1 LTGARRPGDNAAIVR
16 KGAREMHFV
25 LLATHNAEV
34 CPLSNSKT
42 RDLMLETAPQI
53 PSIAERNGVT
63 MVAGPY
69 VSDEHLV
76 VTVVEADKADSVHQF
91 LSDTTLS
98 QWNTVR
104 VVPSLTIEEGM
115 KELQGSTSIF

>member
-1 LTGARRPGDNAAIVR
+1 
-16 KGAREMHFV
+16 MHFV
-25 LLATHNAEV
+25 LLATHTADV

-42 RDLMLETAPQI
+42 RDLMLEMAPQL

-76 VTVVEADKADSVHQF
+76 VTVVEGEKAEGVHRF
-91 LSDTTLS
+91 LSDARLD
-98 QWNTVR
+98 QWNTIR
-104 VVPSLTIEEGM
+104 IVPSLTVEEGM
-115 KELQGSTSIF
+115 KELQETTPLF

>member
-1 LTGARRPGDNAAIVR
+1 
-16 KGAREMHFV
+16 MHFV
-25 LLATHNAEV
+25 LLATHNADV

-42 RDLMLETAPQI
+42 RDLMLQTAPQI
-53 PSIAERNGVT
+53 PDVAERNDVR

-76 VTVVEADKADSVHQF
+76 VTVVEADKAEMVHEF
-91 LSDTTLS
+91 LSGSRLN

-104 VVPSLTIEEGM
+104 VVPALTVQEGM
-115 KELQGSTSIF
+115 KEIQEGTSLF

>member
-1 LTGARRPGDNAAIVR
+1 V
-16 KGAREMHFV
+16 HFI
-25 LLATHNAEV
+25 LLGTHSAEV

-42 RDLMLETAPQI
+42 RDLMLQTAPQM
-53 PSIAERNGVT
+53 PDIAERNGVS

-76 VTVVEADKADSVHQF
+76 VTVVETDDAEKVHQF
-91 LSDTTLS
+91 LADSRLS

-104 VVPSLTIEEGM
+104 VVPALTVQEGM
-115 KELQGSTSIF
+115 KEIQEGTPLF

>member
-1 LTGARRPGDNAAIVR
+1 
-16 KGAREMHFV
+16 MHFV
-25 LLATHNAEV
+25 LLGTHTADV

-42 RDLMLETAPQI
+42 RDLMLQTAPQM
-53 PSIAERNGVT
+53 PSIAEKSGVT

-76 VTVVEADKADSVHQF
+76 VTVVEADKAENVHQF
-91 LSDTTLS
+91 VAGARLN

-104 VVPSLTIEEGM
+104 VVPSLTVEEGM
-115 KELQGSTSIF
+115 KEIQEGTSLF

>member
-1 LTGARRPGDNAAIVR
+1 
-16 KGAREMHFV
+16 MHFV
-25 LLATHNAEV
+25 LLGTHDADV

-42 RDLMLETAPQI
+42 RDLMLETAPKM
-53 PSIAERNGVT
+53 PEIAEKSGVS

-76 VTVVEADKADSVHQF
+76 ITVVETDKAEKVHQF
-91 LSDTTLS
+91 LADARLN

-104 VVPSLTIEEGM
+104 VVPVLTVQEGM
-115 KELQGSTSIF
+115 KEIQEGTALF

>member
-1 LTGARRPGDNAAIVR
+1 
-16 KGAREMHFV
+16 MHFV
-25 LLATHNAEV
+25 LLATHTADV

-42 RDLMLETAPQI
+42 RDLMLQTAPQM
-53 PSIAERNGVT
+53 PDIAERNGVT

-76 VTVVEADKADSVHQF
+76 VTVVEADKPEKVHQ
-91 LSDTTLS
+91 LVSDARLN

-104 VVPSLTIEEGM
+104 VVPSLTVEEGM
-115 KELQGSTSIF
+115 KEIQEGTSLF

>member
-1 LTGARRPGDNAAIVR
+1 LTGAGGLGTMPPSSERGS
-16 KGAREMHFV
+16 KMHFV
-25 LLATHNAEV
+25 LLATHTADV

-42 RDLMLETAPQI
+42 RDLMLQTAPQI
-53 PSIAERNGVT
+53 PDIAERNGVT

-76 VTVVEADKADSVHQF
+76 VTVVEADKAEKVHQL
-91 LSDTTLS
+91 LSDARLS

-115 KELQGSTSIF
+115 KEIQEGTSLF

>member
-1 LTGARRPGDNAAIVR
+1 
-16 KGAREMHFV
+16 MHFV
-25 LLATHNAEV
+25 LLATHTADV

-42 RDLMLETAPQI
+42 RDLMLQTAPQI
-53 PSIAERNGVT
+53 PDIAERNGVT

-76 VTVVEADKADSVHQF
+76 VTVVEADKAERVHRF
-91 LSDTTLS
+91 LSDARLS

-115 KELQGSTSIF
+115 KEIQEGTSLF

>member
-1 LTGARRPGDNAAIVR
+1 
-16 KGAREMHFV
+16 MHFV

-42 RDLMLETAPQI
+42 RDLILEIAPQI

-76 VTVVEADKADSVHQF
+76 LTVVEADKAESVHGF
-91 LSDTTLS
+91 LSDARLD

-115 KELQGSTSIF
+115 KELQGTTPLF

>member
-1 LTGARRPGDNAAIVR
+1 
-16 KGAREMHFV
+16 MHFV
-25 LLATHNAEV
+25 LLGTHDAHV

-42 RDLMLETAPQI
+42 RDLMIQTAPQM
-53 PSIAERNGVT
+53 PNIADRNGVN

-76 VTVVEADKADSVHQF
+76 VTIVEADTAEKVHQF
-91 LSDTTLS
+91 LSDSRLN

-104 VVPSLTIEEGM
+104 VVPSVTVQEGM
-115 KELQGSTSIF
+115 KEIQEGTPLF

>member
-1 LTGARRPGDNAAIVR
+1 ML
-16 KGAREMHFV
+16 FV
-25 LLATHNAEV
+25 LLGTHNADV

-42 RDLMLETAPQI
+42 RDLMVQTAPQM

-76 VTVVEADKADSVHQF
+76 VTVVEADQAEGGKRPSVPVRLKAESMEHRSRRPLCHGRGRHEGDSGGYAA
-91 LSDTTLS
+91 LLGD
-98 QWNTVR
+98 
-104 VVPSLTIEEGM
+104 
-115 KELQGSTSIF
+115 SIAV

>member
-1 LTGARRPGDNAAIVR
+1 
-16 KGAREMHFV
+16 MHFV
-25 LLATHNAEV
+25 LLATHTADV

-53 PSIAERNGVT
+53 TDIAERNGVN

-76 VTVVEADKADSVHQF
+76 VTVVEADKAEQVHQL
-91 LSDTTLS
+91 LSDSRLN

-104 VVPSLTIEEGM
+104 VVPVLTVQEGM
-115 KELQGSTSIF
+115 KEIQEGTSLF

>member
-1 LTGARRPGDNAAIVR
+1 ML
-16 KGAREMHFV
+16 FV
-25 LLATHNAEV
+25 LLGTHNADV

-42 RDLMLETAPQI
+42 RDLMVQTAPQM

-76 VTVVEADKADSVHQF
+76 VTVVEADQAESVHQF
-91 LSDTTLS
+91 LSDSRLN

-104 VVPSLTIEEGM
+104 VVPSVTVEEGM
-115 KELQGSTSIF
+115 KEIQAGTPLF